1 MVEFVSSC
9 LQTESYQMMLD
20 ELETSSERMK
30 TSINNLMEQTIDKL
44 MTNAGKKV
52 SYVKLSSA
60 VILFI

>member
-1 MVEFVSSC
+1 
-9 LQTESYQMMLD
+9 MMLD

-52 SYVKLSSA
+52 SYVNLSS
-60 VILFI
+60 VVMLFI